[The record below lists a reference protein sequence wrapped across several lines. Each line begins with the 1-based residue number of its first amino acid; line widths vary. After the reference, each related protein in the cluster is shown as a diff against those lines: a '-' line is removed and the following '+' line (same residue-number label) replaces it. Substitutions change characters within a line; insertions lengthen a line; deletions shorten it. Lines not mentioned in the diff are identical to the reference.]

1 MDIENTQA
9 QMRKGILEYCI
20 LLIIAGKDSY
30 VQDIINKLKDSKI
43 LVVEGT
49 LYPLM
54 TRLKNAGLLSY
65 RWEESPQ
72 GPPRKYYSITEQ
84 GKQTLELLENSWREL
99 TASIERLKTFSQQ
112 NSTEDLNGQAF
123 CIDDD
128 ACAKLQVYIE
138 TLEKHYLTEADGK
151 EIMADIESRI
161 AELLQGF
168 LQKAHKQVVS
178 LPEIEQVIETMG
190 TPEVIIDEDTQES
203 TMPREEVKRKLYRDP
218 EHRVL
223 GGVASGLA
231 TYFDINIA
239 WFRVAF
245 IVLALFYGI
254 TVVIYIILWIAIPKA
269 VTARQKLE
277 MKGKK
282 ITVSNIEKN
291 IRDTCKN
298 VKDKI

>member
-20 LLIIAGKDSY
+20 LLIIAGKDSS

-112 NSTEDLNGQAF
+112 NSTE
-123 CIDDD
+123 
-128 ACAKLQVYIE
+128 
-138 TLEKHYLTEADGK
+138 
-151 EIMADIESRI
+151 
-161 AELLQGF
+161 
-168 LQKAHKQVVS
+168 
-178 LPEIEQVIETMG
+178 
-190 TPEVIIDEDTQES
+190 
-203 TMPREEVKRKLYRDP
+203 
-218 EHRVL
+218 
-223 GGVASGLA
+223 
-231 TYFDINIA
+231 
-239 WFRVAF
+239 
-245 IVLALFYGI
+245 AL
-254 TVVIYIILWIAIPKA
+254 
-269 VTARQKLE
+269 
-277 MKGKK
+277 
-282 ITVSNIEKN
+282 
-291 IRDTCKN
+291 
-298 VKDKI
+298 